1 MTTTDHADLRATFA
15 CFPTGVVAVC
25 AQTGAHPVG
34 MSAASFTSVSLTPP
48 LVSVC
53 IAESSSTWPLLR
65 GAPSL
70 GLSVLAADQDAA
82 CRRLAGPS
90 ADRFTGL
97 RFQRRDNG
105 AVVLDG
111 AAAWL
116 ECVLEEQVEAGD
128 HWLVLLRV
136 VAHGA
141 AAGVPPLVFH
151 ASRFQRLA
159 TLESS

>member
-1 MTTTDHADLRATFA
+1 MTAMDHTDLRATFA

-25 AQTGAHPVG
+25 AQTGEHPVG
-34 MSAASFTSVSLTPP
+34 LSAASFTSVSLTPP

-65 GAPSL
+65 TAPTL
-70 GLSVLAADQDAA
+70 GLSVLAADHDAA
-82 CRRLAGPS
+82 CRQLAGPS
-90 ADRFTGL
+90 AGRFTGL
-97 RFQRRDNG
+97 GYQRRHNG

-111 AAAWL
+111 SAAWL
-116 ECVLEEQVEAGD
+116 ECTIDEQVEAGD

-136 VAHGA
+136 LAHGA

-151 ASRFQRLA
+151 ASRFRRLA
-159 TLESS
+159 ARESG